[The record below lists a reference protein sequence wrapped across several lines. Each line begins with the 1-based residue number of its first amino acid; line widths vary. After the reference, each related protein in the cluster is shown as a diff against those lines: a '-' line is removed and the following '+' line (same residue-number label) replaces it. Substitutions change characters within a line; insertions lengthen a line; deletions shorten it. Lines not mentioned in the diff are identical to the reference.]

1 MTPQFDS
8 QKVNPRELA
17 MDRDRTN
24 GPHLTSDQFGDLLG
38 RSVTETA
45 PPEAEWVDAHL
56 HACQQCSAE
65 LAELRQSLALFRD
78 ATSAYADKQ
87 MRPLPRLVPVRRAQ
101 VRWLIPTYWAT
112 AAAAMLL
119 TALLPL
125 QVLRQHSPSAQPA
138 AVASSTTASGAIDHS
153 QSDEALLDD
162 VDREVSASVP
172 TPMQALADPSASS
185 TSTST
190 DDSDSASTQRKN

>member
-8 QKVNPRELA
+8 QEHNPQELA
-17 MDRDRTN
+17 LDRGQTK
-24 GPHLTSDQFGDLLG
+24 GIHLSSDQFGDLLG
-38 RSVTETA
+38 RGANEAAS
-45 PPEAEWVDAHL
+45 PEAEWVEAHL
-56 HACQQCSAE
+56 LVCQQCSVE
-65 LAELRQSLALFRD
+65 LAELRQSLSLFCD
-78 ATSAYADKQ
+78 ATSAYANEQ

-101 VRWLIPTYWAT
+101 VRWLIPTYWAV

-119 TALLPL
+119 TALLPM
-125 QVLRQHSPSAQPA
+125 QVLRQRSQPA
-138 AVASSTTASGAIDHS
+138 QSAATASSAIDHS

-172 TPMQALADPSASS
+172 TPMQALADPTASS

-190 DDSDSASTQRKN
+190 SNNNADSTSPQRKN